1 MTLFTITS
9 CKRLLTN
16 AREIVVVQLQFL
28 DLMIPKECGAVP
40 IDAATRADLIDLMA
54 RVLVVVFHE
63 EGGKRSMTEGLY
75 SAKIKPG
82 APGSEGD
89 RLPSAVQRKT
99 STTE

>member
-1 MTLFTITS
+1 M
-9 CKRLLTN
+9 
-16 AREIVVVQLQFL
+16 VQLQFL

-40 IDAATRADLIDLMA
+40 MDAATRADLIDLMA

-63 EGGKRSMTEGLY
+63 EGGSLNDRSFVQCQDQT
-75 SAKIKPG
+75 G

-89 RLPSAVQRKT
+89 CLPSAVQRKT